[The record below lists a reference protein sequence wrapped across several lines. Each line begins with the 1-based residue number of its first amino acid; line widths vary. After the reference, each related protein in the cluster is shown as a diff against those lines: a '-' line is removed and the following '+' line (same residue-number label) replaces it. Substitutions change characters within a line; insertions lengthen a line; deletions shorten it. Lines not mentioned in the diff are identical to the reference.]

1 MMMCICKKCG
11 VDKQQDDFQLDKKRN
26 KYYTTCRACR
36 VQASRERRQ
45 ANPEKARE
53 YTRNYLKEWRVKNP
67 EKASAIEKRYA
78 KKNAEQ
84 RNAKS
89 KEWRIANPERC
100 AENAKLWAKL
110 NPEKV
115 KASAIKAGKAWQKRN
130 PEYLKEHYKAN
141 KQRYVAARARRRAAQ
156 ESATPAWLTSIDKA
170 MIQEMYDVSAARFV
184 QTGIKHHVDHI
195 VPINGKKISGMHVPW
210 NLQVITA
217 HENLSKGWR
226 YECH

>member
-1 MMMCICKKCG
+1 MMCICKKCG

-36 VQASRERRQ
+36 VQADRERRQ
-45 ANPEKARE
+45 ANPEKFRE
-53 YTRNYLKEWRVKNP
+53 YTRNYLKEWRAKNP
-67 EKASAIEKRYA
+67 EKQAAICKTYDEKNRDKRSAY
-78 KKNAEQ
+78 
-84 RNAKS
+84 S
-89 KEWRIANPERC
+89 KQYRKDNPEKVKELGK
-100 AENAKLWAKL
+100 AWAKR

-115 KASAIKAGKAWQKRN
+115 KAYGVKAGKAWQERN

-156 ESATPAWLTSIDKA
+156 ESATPDWLTAIDKA
-170 MIQEMYDVSAARFV
+170 MIQEMYDVSEARFV